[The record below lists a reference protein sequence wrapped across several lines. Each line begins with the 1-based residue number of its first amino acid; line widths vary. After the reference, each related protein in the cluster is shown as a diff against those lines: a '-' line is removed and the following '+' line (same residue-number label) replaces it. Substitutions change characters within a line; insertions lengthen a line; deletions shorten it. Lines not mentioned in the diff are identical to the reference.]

1 MRATLDDLKPGMT
14 LSVELIDSGGRL
26 LLPAGTELTDR
37 HLRYFHMWGVTEIEI
52 EGDDRLPDHTAA
64 LDPAVRAAVEAR
76 LGVLFRNVNLTHPAA
91 AQVYAHC
98 LARELRR
105 AATAEPADGR

>member
-14 LSVELIDSGGRL
+14 LSADLFGSGGRL

-37 HLRYFHMWGVTEIEI
+37 HLRYFNMWGVGEVEVQ
-52 EGDDRLPDHTAA
+52 GDERIQDPTATVA
-64 LDPAVRAAVEAR
+64 PAVRAAIEAR
-76 LGVLFRNVNLTHPAA
+76 LGALFRHADLTHPAT
-91 AQVYAHC
+91 AQVFACC

-105 AATAEPADGR
+105 AATEQAHGH